1 MLYYQIRETLRQ
13 TSLEEILNGEERYV
27 AVLSPAEWIL
37 NKDKFKMGI
46 DLEMDIEHPKMSKAE
61 VNYDS
66 LTGGFFI
73 PDRMDI
79 IEHAHRFAFALDEKG
94 IVFIDHDKYAA
105 KLLKR
110 ISITKKWK
118 DPSLERFIY
127 DVMELIIHKDPVL
140 LEQYEDEISNIED
153 LIRAGDIEDIDRID
167 EIRSELLKLRTHY
180 EQLINIGQELSENE
194 NDFFDEN
201 KLRFFDMFTN
211 RVIRLQNIVSS
222 LRDYT
227 AQVREL
233 YQAELAVKQNRIM
246 TILTVVTTIFMPLTL
261 LVGWYGMNFKYMP
274 ELESPIAY
282 PIVIVISLV
291 IIIGS
296 LIYFKAKKWL

>member
-1 MLYYQIRETLRQ
+1 MYYQICETLKQ
-13 TSLEEILNGEERYV
+13 TSLEEILQGECCYV

-37 NKDKFKMGI
+37 NREKFKMGI
-46 DLEMDIEHPKMSKAE
+46 DLDMDIEPPMMSKAE

-66 LTGGFFI
+66 LTGGFSI

-79 IEHAHRFAFALDEKG
+79 IENAHRFAFALDEKG
-94 IVFIDHDKYAA
+94 IVFIDHDKYVV

-110 ISITKKWK
+110 ISVTKKWK

-127 DVMELIIHKDPVL
+127 DVLEMIIHKDPVL
-140 LEQYEDEISNIED
+140 LEQYEDEISSIED

-201 KLRFFDMFTN
+201 KIRFFDMFTN
-211 RVIRLQNIVSS
+211 RVTRLQNLVSS

-274 ELESPIAY
+274 ELDSPIAY
-282 PIVIVISLV
+282 PIVIFISLA

-296 LIYFKAKKWL
+296 LIYFKMKKWL

>member
-1 MLYYQIRETLRQ
+1 MYYQICETLK
-13 TSLEEILNGEERYV
+13 TSSLKEILEGEPVYV

-37 NKDKFKMGI
+37 NKEKFKMGI
-46 DLEMDIEHPKMSKAE
+46 DLDMDIEPPMMTKAE

-79 IEHAHRFAFALDEKG
+79 VENAQRFAFALDEKG

-105 KLLKR
+105 KIVKR
-110 ISITKKWK
+110 ISVTKKWK

-127 DVMELIIHKDPVL
+127 DVLEIIINKDPL
-140 LEQYEDEISNIED
+140 ILDQYEDEISHIED

-167 EIRSELLKLRTHY
+167 EIRSDLLKLRTHY
-180 EQLINIGQELSENE
+180 GQLINLGQEFSENE

-201 KLRFFDMFTN
+201 KIRFFDMFTN
-211 RVIRLQNIVSS
+211 RVTRLQNIVSS
-222 LRDYT
+222 LREYT
-227 AQVREL
+227 TQVREL

-282 PIVIVISLV
+282 PVVILVSLV

-296 LIYFKAKKWL
+296 LIYFRKKKWL

>member
-1 MLYYQIRETLRQ
+1 MYYQICETLKE
-13 TSLEEILNGEERYV
+13 TSIEEILKGECCYA

-37 NKDKFKMGI
+37 NREKFKMGI
-46 DLEMDIEHPKMSKAE
+46 DLDMDIEPPLMSKAE

-66 LTGGFFI
+66 LTGGFSL

-79 IEHAHRFAFALDEKG
+79 LENENRFAFALDEKG
-94 IVFIDHDKYAA
+94 IVFIDHDKYVT

-110 ISITKKWK
+110 ISVTKKWK
-118 DPSLERFIY
+118 EPSLERFIY
-127 DVMELIIHKDPVL
+127 DVLEMIIHKDPIL
-140 LEQYEDEISNIED
+140 LDHYEDEISQIED
-153 LIRAGDIEDIDRID
+153 LIRAGDIEDINRID

-180 EQLINIGQELSENE
+180 GQLINIGQELTENE

-282 PIVIVISLV
+282 PIVIIISLM

-296 LIYFKAKKWL
+296 LIYFKKKKWL